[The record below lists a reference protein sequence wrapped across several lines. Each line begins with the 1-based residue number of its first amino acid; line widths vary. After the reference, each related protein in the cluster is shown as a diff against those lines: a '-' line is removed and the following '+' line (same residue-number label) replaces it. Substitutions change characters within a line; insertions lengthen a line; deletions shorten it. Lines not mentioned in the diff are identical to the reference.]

1 MWLIFEIFEV
11 LFKIFICHIEAV
23 FRIIVRPSKKNI
35 EGQTVLITG
44 AGGGIGR
51 QLALEFAAHGA
62 KLVLW
67 DINKDSNEET
77 AAQVRARG
85 KVAHTFDCDCSS
97 REDVYRVAAKVQ
109 QEVGDVDILVNN
121 AGIMSG
127 KKLMNLKDVEI
138 ERTMRINTLAHFWTV
153 RSFLPNMLENNKGH
167 IVNITSLAGSF
178 PVCNLTD
185 YCASKFGA
193 TGFSHSLAL
202 ELYEMGKT
210 GIRVTCVQPHITNTG
225 LVWHPKARFPSLHP
239 ILEPEYVAKEA
250 VAGTLRDQS
259 VVLIPSHTAVHF
271 ALNAFMPVKA
281 QLVLYD
287 FFQVGVGEHVPAH
300 EKKSD

>member
-1 MWLIFEIFEV
+1 MNLCW
-11 LFKIFICHIEAV
+11 IEAV
-23 FRIIVRPSKKNI
+23 FRAIVPPPKKDI

-51 QLALEFAAHGA
+51 LLALEFAAHGA

-77 AAQVRARG
+77 AAQVRALG
-85 KVAHTFDCDCSS
+85 KVAHAFVCDCSS

-109 QEVGDVDILVNN
+109 REVGEVDILVNN
-121 AGIMSG
+121 AGILSG

-153 RSFLPNMLENNKGH
+153 RSFLPNMLEKDKGH
-167 IVNITSLAGSF
+167 IVNITSIAGSF
-178 PVCNLTD
+178 GSSNLTD

-202 ELYEMGKT
+202 ELYDMGKT
-210 GIRVTCVQPHITNTG
+210 GIKVTCVQPYTTNTG
-225 LVWHPKARFPSLHP
+225 LVWHPKAR
-239 ILEPEYVAKEA
+239 
-250 VAGTLRDQS
+250 
-259 VVLIPSHTAVHF
+259 
-271 ALNAFMPVKA
+271 
-281 QLVLYD
+281 
-287 FFQVGVGEHVPAH
+287 
-300 EKKSD
+300 

>member
-1 MWLIFEIFEV
+1 MWLIFEIFVV
-11 LFKIFICHIEAV
+11 LFKIFICYIEAV
-23 FRIIVRPSKKNI
+23 FRTVVRPSKKNI

-77 AAQVRARG
+77 AAQVRAHG

-109 QEVGDVDILVNN
+109 REVGDVDVLVNN
-121 AGIMSG
+121 AGILIG

-153 RSFLPNMLENNKGH
+153 RSFLPNMLEKNKGH
-167 IVNITSLAGSF
+167 IVNITSLAGIF
-178 PVCNLTD
+178 PVSNLTD

-210 GIRVTCVQPHITNTG
+210 GVRVTCVEPYTTNTG
-225 LVWHPKARFPSLHP
+225 LVWHPKARFPSLYP
-239 ILEPEYVAKEA
+239 TLEPEYVAKET
-250 VAGTLRDQS
+250 VAGILRDQP
-259 VVLIPSHTAVHF
+259 VVMIPRHSAVNF
-271 ALNAFMPVKA
+271 ALNAIMPAKA
-281 QLVLYD
+281 ALVLYD
-287 FFQVGVGEHVPAH
+287 FLQVGVGEHVPAD